1 MTDPAFPLRAFRDN
15 YIWAL
20 HDAQK
25 RRVCVIDPG
34 DAEPVLRFLKDEDL
48 ELTAILA
55 THHHADHV
63 GGITRL
69 VREHSVPVYGPAK
82 ESIPELTHPLR
93 EGDKVPL
100 EAQGLELEVLEV
112 PGHTAGHIAY
122 TGHGMLFCG
131 DTLFAAGCG
140 RIFEGTAEQMYASLC
155 KLAELDNQ
163 TRVYCAH
170 EYTEKN
176 LRFATTVEPDNM
188 AVWERYTHIRTMR
201 GNDEITLPSTIG
213 IELETNPFLRPDIAT
228 VKRLAEQHTGR
239 QLTSRLETFAAVRA
253 WKDTF

>member
-1 MTDPAFPLRAFRDN
+1 MIDPAFPLRAFRDN

-34 DAEPVLRFLKDEDL
+34 DADPVLRFLEEEDL

-63 GGITRL
+63 GGISRL
-69 VREHSVPVYGPAK
+69 LKEHSVPVYGPAK
-82 ESIPELTHPLR
+82 ERIPELTHPLS
-93 EGDKVPL
+93 EGDKVSL
-100 EAQGLELEVLEV
+100 EAQELELEVLDV

-122 TGHGMLFCG
+122 AGHGMLFSG
-131 DTLFAAGCG
+131 DTMFAAGCG

-155 KLAELDNQ
+155 KLAEFDSK
-163 TRVYCAH
+163 TRLYCAH

-176 LRFATTVEPDNM
+176 LRFATTVESDNM
-188 AVWERYTHIRTMR
+188 AVWERYTHVRTMR
-201 GNDEITLPSTIG
+201 GNGEVTLPSTIG
-213 IELETNPFLRPDIAT
+213 IELETNPFLRPDIVT
-228 VKRLAEQHTGR
+228 VKRSAEQHSRR
-239 QLTSRLETFAAVRA
+239 QLSSRLETFAAVRA

>member
-1 MTDPAFPLRAFRDN
+1 MIDPAFPLRAFRDN

-25 RRVCVIDPG
+25 RRVCVVDPG
-34 DAEPVLRFLKDEDL
+34 DPDPVLRFLKQEKL
-48 ELTAILA
+48 ELTGILA

-63 GGITRL
+63 GGIARL
-69 VREHSVPVYGPAK
+69 VKEHPVPVYGPAK
-82 ESIPELTHPLR
+82 EQIPELTHPLG
-93 EGDKVPL
+93 EGDKVRL
-100 EAQGLELEVLEV
+100 EAQDLELEVLEV

-122 TGHGMLFCG
+122 VGHQMLFCG
-131 DTLFAAGCG
+131 DTLFAGGCG

-155 KLAELDNQ
+155 KLAELDNP

-170 EYTEKN
+170 EYTQNN
-176 LRFATTVEPDNM
+176 LRFAITVEPDNT

-201 GNDEITLPSTIG
+201 ANDEITLPSTIG

-228 VKRLAEQHTGR
+228 VKRSAEQHSGR
-239 QLTSRLETFAAVRA
+239 KLTSDVEVFAAVRA
-253 WKDTF
+253 WKDDF